1 MSLRNQ
7 KGFSLVELAVVLV
20 ISGLILA
27 FSTPSLNRYLQQAR
41 LRDAASRIAGEMRLA
56 RQKAVTKNNKIWFW
70 TWGNVNYYWIG
81 EQTWQ
86 GGSTWSGTTWKG
98 PYYLPSTVVVKNP
111 NFGGLNYFWYK
122 PDGLP
127 WNGNPETRAPGT
139 VTLISTAAD
148 PDTIRINVDMSGSVW
163 Q

>member
-20 ISGLILA
+20 ISGMILA
-27 FSTPSLNRYLQQAR
+27 FSTPAISRYVNKAR
-41 LRDAASRIAGEMRLA
+41 LRDSASRIAGEMRLA

-70 TWGNVNYYWIG
+70 TWADVNYYWIG

-86 GGSTWSGTTWKG
+86 GGTVWSSTIWSG
-98 PYYLPSTVVVKNP
+98 PFYLPSTVLVKNP
-111 NFGGLNYFWYK
+111 NFGGLNYFWYT
-122 PDGLP
+122 PDGRP
-127 WNGNPETRAPGT
+127 SGAGSM
-139 VTLISTAAD
+139 TLISTAAN
-148 PDTIRINVDMSGSVW
+148 PDTIQINVDMSGSVW